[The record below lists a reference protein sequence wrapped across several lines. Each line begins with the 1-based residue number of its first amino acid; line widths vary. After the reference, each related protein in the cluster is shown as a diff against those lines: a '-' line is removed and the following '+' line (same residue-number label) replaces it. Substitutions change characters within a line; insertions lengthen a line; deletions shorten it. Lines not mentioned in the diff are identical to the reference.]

1 MTDPIADML
10 TKIRNA
16 QAVKKET
23 VVIPYS
29 KVKMEIAKLFLRA
42 DYIKEINRRGKKNK
56 KSIELTLSYDEDGK
70 PAISHLSRI
79 SKPSRRVYIPLKG
92 MKPVRQGYGMMIL
105 STSKGIL
112 TDKEAIKK
120 KLGGEVLAEVW

>member
-1 MTDPIADML
+1 MDPIADMF

-29 KVKMEIAKLFLRA
+29 KLKMEIAKLFLRA

-56 KSIELTLSYDEDGK
+56 KSVELTLSYDEDGK

-92 MKPVRQGYGMMIL
+92 MKPVRQGYGIIIL

>member
-1 MTDPIADML
+1 MDPIADML

-16 QAVKKET
+16 QAVEKET

-29 KVKMEIAKLFLRA
+29 KLKMEIAKLFLRV

-56 KSIELTLSYDEDGK
+56 KSIELTLAYDEKGK
-70 PAISHLSRI
+70 PAISHLGRI
-79 SKPSRRVYIPLKG
+79 SKSSRRVYISLKEI
-92 MKPVRQGYGMMIL
+92 KPVRQGYGMTIL

-112 TDKEAIKK
+112 TDKEAIKGK
-120 KLGGEVLAEVW
+120 VGGEALAEIW

>member
-1 MTDPIADML
+1 MDPIADML

-56 KSIELTLSYDEDGK
+56 KSIELTLSYDEEGK

-92 MKPVRQGYGMMIL
+92 MKPVRQGYGIMIL

>member
-1 MTDPIADML
+1 MDPIADML

-56 KSIELTLSYDEDGK
+56 KSIELTLSYDEEGK

-92 MKPVRQGYGMMIL
+92 MKPVRQGYGIMIL

-120 KLGGEVLAEVW
+120 KLGGEILAEAW

>member
-1 MTDPIADML
+1 MDPIADML

-92 MKPVRQGYGMMIL
+92 MKPVRQGYGIMIL

-120 KLGGEVLAEVW
+120 KLGGEILAEVW